1 MDVYDRLEEI
11 DASTAEVRASA
22 ILRGLGFTH
31 AMMNKQ
37 AKDFSGVFVVLVVLC
52 KRGCVAV
59 NCGRVYEC
67 FRYSLCMKEFLHAFL
82 VRDFH
87 DIYLNILFETM

>member
-37 AKDFSGVFVVLVVLC
+37 AKDFSGACLGVVLC
-52 KRGCVAV
+52 K
-59 NCGRVYEC
+59 
-67 FRYSLCMKEFLHAFL
+67 
-82 VRDFH
+82 
-87 DIYLNILFETM
+87 